1 MKTIGILGGM
11 SWESTALYYRRI
23 NEAVRARLGGLHSA
37 RIALVSVDFATI
49 EPLQAA
55 GDWALAGERLAAD
68 AQRVEAAGA
77 DVLVLATNTMHR
89 CADAIAAA
97 IDIPLLHL
105 ADATADAVRAAGV
118 SRVGLLGTRYT
129 MEQPFYRE
137 RLEAAGLTVDVPP
150 ADERAELDRIIFG
163 ELCQGVVRDDARA
176 ALQGMIA
183 GLHAGGSGAIIAG
196 CTEITML
203 VGPAD
208 VAVPLFDTTAIH
220 ADAAVATALSGA
232 AA

>member
-183 GLHAGGSGAIIAG
+183 GLHAGGSGGIIAG

-203 VGPAD
+203 AGPAD

>member
-105 ADATADAVRAAGV
+105 ADATVDAVRAAGV

-150 ADERAELDRIIFG
+150 ADERAELDRIIFE
-163 ELCQGVVRDDARA
+163 ELCQGIVRDDARA
-176 ALQGMIA
+176 ALQDMIA
-183 GLHAGGSGAIIAG
+183 GLHASGSAGIIAG